1 MPDARWGRAQQPAA
15 HRAGPALGL
24 ASPLCAGSRATRPA
38 MRWLW
43 PLGISLAM
51 ALAAGPE
58 RAPQG
63 VRLQQGGHQP
73 AAQEQL
79 DRSRRGAEREHAK
92 GLQQYVPEGW
102 AEYPRPIRP
111 AAPQPTQ
118 AWVAASPSPDRARA
132 TGGSGQEPRG
142 NVTGPPGWRLQVQN
156 PLYPVTEHSY
166 GAYAVLLLAL
176 LLFAVGIVGS
186 LAVMCIVWHSYYLKS
201 AWNSIL
207 ASLALWDFLV
217 LFFCLPVVTFHE
229 ITKQRLLGAVSCRA
243 VPFVEVSVWPGRAH
257 GAGAG
262 GCQHGRRVR
271 EAPQACLTSPPG
283 WSGRHMQLS
292 GPPAPQPGSRLQQPQ
307 GGPLLSTLRA
317 PSPALT
323 PLSSHPRNGSVLCPL
338 SAPQFPAASIGAR
351 REIPIPCRA
360 PPP

>member
-24 ASPLCAGSRATRPA
+24 ASLLCAGSCAARPA

-43 PLGISLAM
+43 PLGVSLAV

-58 RAPQG
+58 RAPRG
-63 VRLQQGGHQP
+63 VWLQQGGHQP
-73 AAQEQL
+73 VAQEQP
-79 DRSRRGAEREHAK
+79 DRSRRGAEQEDAK

-111 AAPQPTQ
+111 AALQPTQ
-118 AWVAASPSPDRARA
+118 PWVAASPSPDRARA
-132 TGGSGQEPRG
+132 TGGSGQEPQG
-142 NVTGPPGWRLQVQN
+142 NVTGPPGQRPQVQN
-156 PLYPVTEHSY
+156 PLYPVTERSY

-201 AWNSIL
+201 AWNSVL

-257 GAGAG
+257 GG
-262 GCQHGRRVR
+262 GQGLPAWAERVR
-271 EAPQACLTSPPG
+271 EAPQACLASPRVGQGGARSTAPAAL
-283 WSGRHMQLS
+283 R
-292 GPPAPQPGSRLQQPQ
+292 PPAPQPGSRPQ
-307 GGPLLSTLRA
+307 HLKAA
-317 PSPALT
+317 PFSP
-323 PLSSHPRNGSVLCPL
+323 H
-338 SAPQFPAASIGAR
+338 
-351 REIPIPCRA
+351 
-360 PPP
+360 